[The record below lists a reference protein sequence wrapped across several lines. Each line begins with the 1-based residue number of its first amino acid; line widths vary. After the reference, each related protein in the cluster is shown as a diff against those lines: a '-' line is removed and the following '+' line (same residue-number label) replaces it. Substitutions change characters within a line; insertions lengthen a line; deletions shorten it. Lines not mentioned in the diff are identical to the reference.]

1 MKKNLVVLICLLL
14 ISTLFTGCQFF
25 LHVSFYGGSITG
37 YVYEDDDGS
46 IIIAPEDMSTAGY
59 TPLAGVTVRVHNVLG
74 SGIKELEAITT
85 TRADGRF
92 FFHDISPG
100 YKCLEIQLGSKVY
113 EIRLHIPKSKTPMS
127 YWATSHPKVHYVIIG
142 IDSYPNWRVWNDEEE
157 KSMPVPNY
165 DVSARDARAF
175 KRVFVDRNR
184 MSGTCYL
191 LINEDAT
198 KADIR
203 YAIEKAAWAA
213 GPNDYLV
220 VYFSGYADWE
230 IWAGGVTK
238 PLDHIV
244 PYDGKNYGDI
254 NQAVNSVI
262 TDGELE
268 EWISRFPNKNVTV
281 ILDVAYAA
289 TFIDGVVR
297 EQSFDEFEFELLA
310 LKGKDYTVLAAA
322 RTYERTK
329 AWESKG
335 SLFTTGLLKGVG
347 AINDTYIT
355 AYQLFVYAR
364 DWMWEDLKVTDQNPV
379 FEGPK
384 NRVIY
389 IRNPYQWR

>member
-74 SGIKELEAITT
+74 GGIKELEAITT

-100 YKCLEIQLGSKVY
+100 YKCLEIQRGSKVY
-113 EIRLHIPKSKTPMS
+113 EIRLHIPKSKIPMS

-142 IDSYPNWRVWNDEEE
+142 IDSYPNWLVWNDEEE

-165 DVSARDARAF
+165 DVSARDALAF
-175 KRVFVDRNR
+175 KSVFVDQNR

-191 LINEDAT
+191 LTNNDAT
-198 KADIR
+198 KANIR

-230 IWAGGVTK
+230 IWAGEVTE

-268 EWISRFPNKNVTV
+268 SWISSFPNKNVTV

-297 EQSFDEFEFELLA
+297 EQSADEFELLA
-310 LKGKDYTVLAAA
+310 LKNKGYTVLAAA
-322 RTYERTK
+322 WSDERTK
-329 AWESKG
+329 VSPKVG
-335 SLFTTGLLKGVG
+335 SLFTLSLIKG
-347 AINDTYIT
+347 IYEIPDSYIT
-355 AYQLFVYAR
+355 AYQLFEYAR
-364 DWMWEDLKVTDQNPV
+364 YQMQVVEKVTDQNPV
-379 FEGPK
+379 FEGPQ
-384 NRVIY
+384 NRVVY

>member
-74 SGIKELEAITT
+74 RGIKKLEAITT

-100 YKCLEIQLGSKVY
+100 YKCLEIEWGSKVY
-113 EIRLHIPKSKTPMS
+113 EIRLYIPKSKIPMP

-142 IDSYPNWRVWNDEEE
+142 IDSYPNWLVWNDEEE

-165 DVSARDARAF
+165 DVSARDALAF
-175 KRVFVDRNR
+175 KSVFVDRNR
-184 MSGTCYL
+184 MSGTCHL
-191 LINEDAT
+191 LINKDAT

-220 VYFSGYADWE
+220 VYFSGYADHE
-230 IWAGGVTK
+230 VWAGGERK

-254 NQAVNSVI
+254 NMAESTVI

-289 TFIDGVVR
+289 TFIDGEVR
-297 EQSFDEFEFELLA
+297 EQSADEFELLA
-310 LKGKDYTVLAAA
+310 LKNKGYTVLAAA
-322 RTYERTK
+322 RAYERTN

-335 SLFTTGLLKGVG
+335 SLFTMGLLKGVG
-347 AINDTYIT
+347 AINDTFIT
-355 AYQLFVYAR
+355 AYQLFEYAR

>member
-1 MKKNLVVLICLLL
+1 MMFQPGRACLQER
-14 ISTLFTGCQFF
+14 FRRPEPYVR
-25 LHVSFYGGSITG
+25 HV
-37 YVYEDDDGS
+37 
-46 IIIAPEDMSTAGY
+46 
-59 TPLAGVTVRVHNVLG
+59 
-74 SGIKELEAITT
+74 
-85 TRADGRF
+85 
-92 FFHDISPG
+92 
-100 YKCLEIQLGSKVY
+100 
-113 EIRLHIPKSKTPMS
+113 
-127 YWATSHPKVHYVIIG
+127 
-142 IDSYPNWRVWNDEEE
+142 
-157 KSMPVPNY
+157 
-165 DVSARDARAF
+165 
-175 KRVFVDRNR
+175 
-184 MSGTCYL
+184 YL
-191 LINEDAT
+191 LINKDAT

-220 VYFSGYADWE
+220 VYFSGYADRE
-230 IWAGGVTK
+230 VWAGGERK

-254 NQAVNSVI
+254 NMAESTVI

-335 SLFTTGLLKGVG
+335 SLFTTVCSRVWVQLI
-347 AINDTYIT
+347 AYIT
-355 AYQLFVYAR
+355 AYQLFEYAR
-364 DWMWEDLKVTDQNPV
+364 D
-379 FEGPK
+379 
-384 NRVIY
+384 
-389 IRNPYQWR
+389 

>member
-14 ISTLFTGCQFF
+14 ISTLLTGCQFF

-37 YVYEDDDGS
+37 YVYEDDDGN

-59 TPLAGVTVRVHNVLG
+59 TPLADVTVSVYNVLG
-74 SGIKELEAITT
+74 SGTKELEDTT
-85 TRADGRF
+85 TTSADGRF
-92 FFHDISPG
+92 FFDDISPG
-100 YKCLEIQLGSKVY
+100 YKCLEIEWGSKVY
-113 EIRLHIPKSKTPMS
+113 EIRLYIPKSKTPMS

-142 IDSYPNWRVWNDEEE
+142 IDSYPNWFVWNDKEN

-165 DVSARDARAF
+165 DVSARDALAF
-175 KRVFVDRNR
+175 KSVFVDQNR

-191 LINEDAT
+191 LTNNNAT
-198 KADIR
+198 KANIR

-230 IWAGGVTK
+230 IWAGEVTE

-268 EWISRFPNKNVTV
+268 SWISSFPNNNVTV

-297 EQSFDEFEFELLA
+297 EQSADEFELLA
-310 LKGKDYTVLAAA
+310 LKNKGYTVLAAA
-322 RTYERTK
+322 RSDERTK
-329 AWESKG
+329 VSPKVG
-335 SLFTTGLLKGVG
+335 SLFTLSLIKG
-347 AINDTYIT
+347 INEIPNSYIT
-355 AYQLFVYAR
+355 AYQLFEYAR
-364 DWMWEDLKVTDQNPV
+364 YQMQVVEKVTDQNPV
-379 FEGPK
+379 FEGPQ